1 VERQQKPLIL
11 TDSWSSAR
19 SCLAPHQHQ
28 SLVYARLAQPRIQV
42 PVKVPAQ
49 VRVQVQALESR

>member
-1 VERQQKPLIL
+1 
-11 TDSWSSAR
+11 
-19 SCLAPHQHQ
+19 
-28 SLVYARLAQPRIQV
+28 VYARLRQPRIQV